1 MTREAISITL
11 IIVLLYYFIGL
22 GITLLLFYFKP
33 DLFDENSKKYDTIF
47 NLFGKSSAIIIIFL
61 WPIVLIGIPIHFLIK
76 GFEILFD
83 YIIDLGK
90 NKKEK

>member
-1 MTREAISITL
+1 MFCIAMIV
-11 IIVLLYYFIGL
+11 VLLYFSIGI

-33 DLFDENSKKYDTIF
+33 DWFDENSKKYDTIF
-47 NLFGKSSAIIIIFL
+47 NLFGKLSAVLIICL
-61 WPIVLIGIPIHFLIK
+61 WPIVLIGIPIYFLIK

-90 NKKEK
+90 NRKEE

>member
-1 MTREAISITL
+1 MVSIVM
-11 IIVLLYYFIGL
+11 IILLLYYFIGF

-33 DLFDENSKKYDTIF
+33 DWFDENSKKYNTIF
-47 NLFGKSSAIIIIFL
+47 NLLGKLSAIIIICL

-90 NKKEK
+90 NSKEK